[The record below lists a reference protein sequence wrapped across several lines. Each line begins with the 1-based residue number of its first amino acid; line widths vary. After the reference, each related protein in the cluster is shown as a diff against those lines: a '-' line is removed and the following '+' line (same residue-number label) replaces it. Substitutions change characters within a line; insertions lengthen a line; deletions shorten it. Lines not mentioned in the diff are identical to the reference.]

1 MNGTE
6 SVFTGSLGSPNRKFA
21 SIDHQKEEGSNHAN
35 RSNSSSS
42 TTPRPSLKTR
52 LSNDKTNDR
61 TPIQIGP
68 TTAIQNRLN
77 RSGSATFVSPSN
89 DFRGNLINSSSS
101 PSKLRTKK
109 GKKANGR
116 ERESMQSRIT
126 RNVEKFSIQS
136 RTALEQQYRK
146 HGRRI
151 ARHPV
156 QTLLLTCLIV
166 TSLFYPAVG
175 IYLWSSKGGP
185 GVTRGDAGS
194 VWRSLSTPFLD
205 SFASSGRK
213 HHNSI
218 RDLRMIWDDAPD
230 LRAIDARDSEEYSI
244 GTSVSHW
251 HSSLQHG
258 TGEEDVKAKKSCT
271 SLRLEHVFIT
281 TEDVIMGLGH
291 RFGSLHTPI
300 LRSALNLQRS
310 IETFLESG
318 EGRKAGLPNCIRDAS
333 TDKCLVLSPLSYWS
347 MDKDLI
353 ASDSTP
359 TTTILRS
366 KLNYTEQGV
375 PITLSTSLAGR
386 SHLFQQLP
394 RADHL
399 ALTFFLEDVEGCNTS
414 FPEKFS
420 SQGANTA
427 HLAWSSMLRNIT
439 GRQVSLLNSDWHVPK
454 EIVLQFIPR
463 HPEESFPTQKVLLA
477 VGYIAMIVW
486 LTRSLFKVRNVHS
499 PLGLAFTACVEL
511 IISMTLAVSICALSG
526 IRLTLIP
533 WEILPFVI
541 VVIGSE
547 NMFSLTNAIVS
558 TSTSLSVGARLAAGF
573 EKAGVPIAVTVL
585 SDVLLMSTISFVV
598 NVRAVREF
606 CIFAIFALI
615 VDFFMQFYLYA
626 TVLSIDMQR
635 LELADLLSQDN
646 RDGQNGNH
654 SLNDDTESVHSEAAS
669 VDDAITD
676 SLLPS
681 KGASFIKQGCRAA
694 WRARTARTFSLSLLL
709 AFMAGIYLYHGSGYT
724 SSFSYPFAVQ
734 ENERAAWNHVS
745 SDLSPPLPS
754 VVADGE
760 DAFDPF
766 SHLQIG
772 EDGAIDLNNP
782 PSPWWHSSPSAR
794 LWQALNPSDAASV
807 HVKVEP
813 WTVVSLPSASRQHVK
828 RRNFASWA
836 IFRPRVRAFIW
847 FFKLV
852 ILPIAGTTA
861 LLWVLL
867 LYLLKDTE
875 LLDAKRSKFD
885 EQDESDEERMYHLQ
899 RERIEARTHLD
910 TTLTVCAEGHG
921 FDITL
926 VCYAGVHVISVA
938 ADSTLQVARASR
950 KGSRLENLVI
960 LKDILPS
967 YDPIS
972 ALSADLASDSIIMG
986 HANGHISLFTIS
998 TLRLIRTSL
1007 NEQPE
1012 AKRPSSRISHVRP
1025 LPLQQPSSPL
1035 EPISFFTFHRDGTV
1049 WRWTVDGSPTQII
1062 NSNATQTAW
1071 AAFDVSKVGIP
1082 AKNLALFS
1090 SSDGSFSILKMT
1102 EEAPF
1107 VRTIMSARST
1117 AGIVKCATL
1126 IMVPKDINITSR
1138 AYIAVGTVLGKLVLY
1153 EADTSRHV
1161 AQIDLCG
1168 SPIDKIR
1175 SLHGDPVR
1183 IAENV
1188 QEGIEGILLVATT
1201 SSTATL
1207 LSLEGLLTTQNSA
1220 ENQTAPPAMAKW
1232 NPSPDRGSIDAPI
1245 GPPPSSPN
1253 ETPRALRRSSL
1264 SRLPPNSSADTV
1276 TGSHERSSSVRESS
1290 ESIQSSDPSG
1300 STTLSGSD
1308 AFGFALFAEFDCRR
1322 GGADVVVTVNGASLV
1337 GVRRLAFQYAGMRD
1351 VENGSTNRWE
1361 MFEVNLYALWNSK
1374 YGSSNNMLNEADC
1387 EQFVRKAPLLI
1398 EEEASSA
1405 RMNETYESIAM
1416 STARNR
1422 GFYHGQGQTT
1432 STLRGSRTL
1441 SSTLSF
1447 TRLGHVCAYY
1457 KNDRSPSASS
1467 KRMPILF
1474 TFGNA
1479 LGIAYAT
1486 PDKSEKKK
1494 IDSKNESQLIRKGQ

>member
-1 MNGTE
+1 MNA
-6 SVFTGSLGSPNRKFA
+6 TGSNHHPDIRGSPNRRFA
-21 SIDHQKEEGSNHAN
+21 SIDLQRDDSLFSNRN
-35 RSNSSSS
+35 GTTSS
-42 TTPRPSLKTR
+42 TLRPPLKTS
-52 LSNDKTNDR
+52 LSNDKVNNEKIHAANGSS
-61 TPIQIGP
+61 P
-68 TTAIQNRLN
+68 ALQNRLY
-77 RSGSATFVSPSN
+77 RSGSATPIPASN
-89 DFRGNLINSSSS
+89 DFRPNSFASSS
-101 PSKLRTKK
+101 PNNKHRARRTKR
-109 GKKANGR
+109 ANEKEAESVQLWLSR
-116 ERESMQSRIT
+116 NVERLSMQSR
-126 RNVEKFSIQS
+126 S
-136 RTALEQQYRK
+136 ALEKQYRK

-230 LRAIDARDSEEYSI
+230 LRAIDARDSDAYSI

-258 TGEEDVKAKKSCT
+258 TNEEIKSNTCT
-271 SLRLEHVFIT
+271 SLRVEHVFIT

-291 RFGSLHTPI
+291 RYGSLHTPI

-310 IETFLESG
+310 IESFLESG
-318 EGRKAGLPNCIRDAS
+318 EGRSAGLPNCIRDAN

-353 ASDSTP
+353 ASDAAP
-359 TTTILRS
+359 TTTILQS
-366 KLNYTEQGV
+366 TLNYTEQGV

-399 ALTFFLEDVEGCNTS
+399 AFTFFLEDEEGCNTS
-414 FPEKFS
+414 YSES
-420 SQGANTA
+420 SSSSDANPA

-486 LTRSLFKVRNVHS
+486 LTRSLFRIRNVHS

-511 IISMTLAVSICALSG
+511 VISMTLAISICALSG

-547 NMFSLTNAIVS
+547 NMFALTNAIVS

-585 SDVLLMSTISFVV
+585 SDVLLMAAISFVV

-646 RDGQNGNH
+646 RDIQNGNH
-654 SLNDDTESVHSEAAS
+654 ALNDDTESIHSESAS
-669 VDDAITD
+669 VDDAMTD

-681 KGASFIKQGCRAA
+681 RGASLIKESCRTA

-724 SSFSYPFAVQ
+724 SSFSYPFSVQ

-745 SDLSPPLPS
+745 SDLTPPLPS
-754 VVADGE
+754 AATNGE
-760 DAFDPF
+760 HAFDPF
-766 SHLQIG
+766 SHLQTG

-794 LWQALNPSDAASV
+794 LWQTLNPTDAASV

-875 LLDAKRSKFD
+875 LLDAKRSKFE
-885 EQDESDEERMYHLQ
+885 EQDESDEERNFQLQ
-899 RERIEARTHLD
+899 RERAEARTHLD
-910 TTLTVCAEGHG
+910 TTLAVCAEGHG

-926 VCYAGVHVISVA
+926 ICYAGVHIISIA
-938 ADSTLQVARASR
+938 ADSTLQIARASR
-950 KGSRLENLVI
+950 KGTKLENLVI
-960 LKDILPS
+960 LKDVLQS
-967 YDPIS
+967 YHPVS
-972 ALSADLASDSIIMG
+972 ALAADLASDMIMIG
-986 HANGHISLFTIS
+986 HANGHISLFSIS
-998 TLRLIRTSL
+998 SLRLIRTSL
-1007 NEQPE
+1007 MDQFNEE
-1012 AKRPSSRISHVRP
+1012 AQPSSRISHIRL
-1025 LPLQQPSSPL
+1025 LPIQQPSSPL
-1035 EPISFFTFHRDGTV
+1035 EPVSILSFHRDGSA
-1049 WRWTVDGSPTQII
+1049 WRWTI
-1062 NSNATQTAW
+1062 NGPPIKAVSLNPTQTAW
-1071 AAFDVSKVGIP
+1071 AAIEVSKGALP
-1082 AKNLALFS
+1082 AKDLTLFS
-1090 SSDGSFSILKMT
+1090 SSDGSFSVYKLI
-1102 EEAPF
+1102 EEAPYAK
-1107 VRTIMSARST
+1107 TIMSARST

-1126 IMVPKDINITSR
+1126 LTVPTDSSR
-1138 AYIAVGTVLGKLVLY
+1138 APKSYVAVGTVLGKLVLY

-1168 SPIDKIR
+1168 SPIDRIR
-1175 SLHGDPVR
+1175 SLHGDSSKPSES
-1183 IAENV
+1183 AYD
-1188 QEGIEGILLVATT
+1188 GFDGILLAAIT
-1201 SSTATL
+1201 SSSATL
-1207 LSLEGLLTTQNSA
+1207 LSLEGILSTPSTPA
-1220 ENQTAPPAMAKW
+1220 GHIAPPAVNKW
-1232 NPSPDRGSIDAPI
+1232 NQSSDQGSTDASLAPPGSPSGS
-1245 GPPPSSPN
+1245 
-1253 ETPRALRRSSL
+1253 PRVLRRSSH
-1264 SRLPPNSSADTV
+1264 SRPPTSDMMSN
-1276 TGSHERSSSVRESS
+1276 SHERSSSVRESN
-1290 ESIQSSDPSG
+1290 ESIHSSDPSG
-1300 STTLSGSD
+1300 STTLSGTHT
-1308 AFGFALFAEFDCRR
+1308 FGFNIFAEFDCRR
-1322 GGADVVVTVNGASLV
+1322 GGADVILTATGASLV
-1337 GVRRLAFQYAGMRD
+1337 GVRRLAFEFAGMRD
-1351 VENGSTNRWE
+1351 PEGSGANRWE
-1361 MFEVNLYALWNSK
+1361 MFEVNLFALWNSK
-1374 YGSSNNMLNEADC
+1374 YGNSHNVLYESDC
-1387 EQFVRKAPLLI
+1387 EHLVRKSALLI
-1398 EEEASSA
+1398 EEEASLA
-1405 RMNETYESIAM
+1405 RMNDSYDSGAIT
-1416 STARNR
+1416 TARER
-1422 GFYHGQGQTT
+1422 GQNGNM
-1432 STLRGSRTL
+1432 LRGTRALQT
-1441 SSTLSF
+1441 TLSF

-1457 KNDRSPSASS
+1457 KNDRSPAASS
-1467 KRMPILF
+1467 TRLPLLF

-1479 LGIAYAT
+1479 LGIAYASS
-1486 PDKSEKKK
+1486 DKSAPKKVETK
-1494 IDSKNESQLIRKGQ
+1494 VSYQTIRKGQ

>member
-6 SVFTGSLGSPNRKFA
+6 STYSENRGSPNRRYA
-21 SIDHQKEEGSNHAN
+21 SIDYQRGDESNISN
-35 RSNSSSS
+35 RNGTSSS
-42 TTPRPSLKTR
+42 TIRPPLKTR
-52 LSNDKTNDR
+52 MSNDKAVNDR
-61 TPIQIGP
+61 IQAPNGSTP
-68 TTAIQNRLN
+68 ALQNRLY
-77 RSGSATFVSPSN
+77 RSGSATLAPPSN
-89 DFRGNLINSSSS
+89 DFRANSVVSSS
-101 PSKLRTKK
+101 PSK
-109 GKKANGR
+109 GR
-116 ERESMQSRIT
+116 AKRNKRIS
-126 RNVEKFSIQS
+126 EKETESIQS
-136 RTALEQQYRK
+136 QLARNFERLSLQSRSALEKQYRK

-156 QTLLLTCLIV
+156 QTLVLTCLIV

-194 VWRSLSTPFLD
+194 VWRSLSTPLLD

-230 LRAIDARDSEEYSI
+230 LRAIDARDSDAYSI
-244 GTSVSHW
+244 GSSVSHW

-258 TGEEDVKAKKSCT
+258 THEEIKSNTCT
-271 SLRLEHVFIT
+271 SVRVEHVFIT

-291 RFGSLHTPI
+291 RYGSLHTPI

-318 EGRKAGLPNCIRDAS
+318 EGRSAGLPNCIRDLS

-353 ASDSTP
+353 ATDSAP

-366 KLNYTEQGV
+366 TLNYTEQGV

-399 ALTFFLEDVEGCNTS
+399 ALTFFLEDEEGCNTS
-414 FPEKFS
+414 YSES
-420 SQGANTA
+420 SSNDANPA

-486 LTRSLFKVRNVHS
+486 LTRSLFRIRNVHS

-511 IISMTLAVSICALSG
+511 VISMTLAISVCALSG
-526 IRLTLIP
+526 IRLTLVP

-547 NMFSLTNAIVS
+547 NMFALTNAIVS

-585 SDVLLMSTISFVV
+585 SDVLLMATISFVV

-646 RDGQNGNH
+646 REVQNGNH
-654 SLNDDTESVHSEAAS
+654 TLNDDTESIHSESAS
-669 VDDAITD
+669 VDDAMTD

-681 KGASFIKQGCRAA
+681 RGASLIKQSCRAA

-724 SSFSYPFAVQ
+724 SSFSYPFSVQ

-745 SDLSPPLPS
+745 SDLTPPLPS
-754 VVADGE
+754 AVTNGE
-760 DAFDPF
+760 HAFDPF
-766 SHLQIG
+766 SHLQTG

-794 LWQALNPSDAASV
+794 LWQTLNPNDAASV

-875 LLDAKRSKFD
+875 LLDAKRSKFE
-885 EQDESDEERMYHLQ
+885 EQDESDEERIQLQ
-899 RERIEARTHLD
+899 RERVESSSHLD
-910 TTLTVCAEGHG
+910 TTLAVCAEGHG

-938 ADSTLQVARASR
+938 ADSTLQIARASR
-950 KGSRLENLVI
+950 KGTKLENLVI
-960 LKDILPS
+960 LKDVLQS
-967 YDPIS
+967 YHPVS
-972 ALSADLASDSIIMG
+972 ALAADLASDMIMIG
-986 HANGHISLFTIS
+986 HANGHISLFSIS
-998 TLRLIRTSL
+998 SLRLIRTSL
-1007 NEQPE
+1007 TDQFTEE
-1012 AKRPSSRISHVRP
+1012 ARPSSRISNMRL
-1025 LPLQQPSSPL
+1025 LPIQQPSSPL
-1035 EPISFFTFHRDGTV
+1035 EPVSILSFHRDGSA
-1049 WRWTVDGSPTQII
+1049 WRWTSDGPPTKAISL
-1062 NSNATQTAW
+1062 NPTQTAW
-1071 AAFDVSKVGIP
+1071 AAIEVSKGALS
-1082 AKNLALFS
+1082 AKDVILFS
-1090 SSDGSFSILKMT
+1090 SSDGSFSVYKLM
-1102 EEAPF
+1102 EEAPYAK
-1107 VRTIMSARST
+1107 TIMSARST

-1126 IMVPKDINITSR
+1126 LNVPTDSSR
-1138 AYIAVGTVLGKLVLY
+1138 ASKAYVAVGTVLGKLVLY

-1168 SPIDKIR
+1168 SPIDRVR
-1175 SLHGDPVR
+1175 SLHGDSTKLSES
-1183 IAENV
+1183 AHD
-1188 QEGIEGILLVATT
+1188 GFDGILLAAVT
-1201 SSTATL
+1201 SSSATL
-1207 LSLEGLLTTQNSA
+1207 LSLEGILSTPSVSGSHIV
-1220 ENQTAPPAMAKW
+1220 PPTVSKW
-1232 NPSPDRGSIDAPI
+1232 NQSSDQGSTDASH
-1245 GPPPSSPN
+1245 GPPGSPN
-1253 ETPRALRRSSL
+1253 GSPRALRRSSH
-1264 SRLPPNSSADTV
+1264 SRPPAPDMNA
-1276 TGSHERSSSVRESS
+1276 HERSPSVRESN
-1290 ESIQSSDPSG
+1290 ESIHSSDPSG
-1300 STTLSGSD
+1300 STTLSGTNT
-1308 AFGFALFAEFDCRR
+1308 FGFNIFAEFDCRR
-1322 GGADVVVTVNGASLV
+1322 GGADVVLTATGASLV
-1337 GVRRLAFQYAGMRD
+1337 GVRRLAFEYAGMRD
-1351 VENGSTNRWE
+1351 AEGNGANRWE

-1374 YGSSNNMLNEADC
+1374 YANSHNVLYESDC
-1387 EQFVRKAPLLI
+1387 EHLVRKAPLLI
-1398 EEEASSA
+1398 EEEASLA
-1405 RMNETYESIAM
+1405 RMNDSYDSGAIT
-1416 STARNR
+1416 TARER
-1422 GFYHGQGQTT
+1422 GQN
-1432 STLRGSRTL
+1432 SNMLRGSRAVPT
-1441 SSTLSF
+1441 TLSF
-1447 TRLGHVCAYY
+1447 TRLGHVSAYY
-1457 KNDRSPSASS
+1457 KNDRSPAASS
-1467 KRMPILF
+1467 TRLPVLF

-1486 PDKSEKKK
+1486 PDKSVPKKVEPK
-1494 IDSKNESQLIRKGQ
+1494 VSYQTIRKGQ